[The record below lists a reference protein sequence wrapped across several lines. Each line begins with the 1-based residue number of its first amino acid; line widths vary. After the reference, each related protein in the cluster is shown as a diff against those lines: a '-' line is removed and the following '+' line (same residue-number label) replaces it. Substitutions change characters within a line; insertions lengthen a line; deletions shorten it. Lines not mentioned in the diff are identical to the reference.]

1 MCWKTLL
8 TTDIQSSTMQV
19 VIINIF
25 CRVCEGKNSGRHPH
39 HHSFSK
45 CWNGL
50 LAEVLCRIFRTHH
63 CNLKGPEYILL
74 GSSNCWC
81 GKAVVKG
88 QHITPEHLELELL
101 SANCRFWIF
110 YLPKM
115 MNFMKMR
122 TFYKK
127 LPLFMKNSILHTY
140 KNLKPQNELL

>member
-1 MCWKTLL
+1 
-8 TTDIQSSTMQV
+8 MQV

-81 GKAVVKG
+81 GKAWNPIEQEGGEALLQQYRCSG
-88 QHITPEHLELELL
+88 QQVTDCLSLLLTSVPGQRRPQLSQLLPPHLVPAAERPHHSWDEG
-101 SANCRFWIF
+101 
-110 YLPKM
+110 
-115 MNFMKMR
+115 
-122 TFYKK
+122 
-127 LPLFMKNSILHTY
+127 NSPADRID
-140 KNLKPQNELL
+140 